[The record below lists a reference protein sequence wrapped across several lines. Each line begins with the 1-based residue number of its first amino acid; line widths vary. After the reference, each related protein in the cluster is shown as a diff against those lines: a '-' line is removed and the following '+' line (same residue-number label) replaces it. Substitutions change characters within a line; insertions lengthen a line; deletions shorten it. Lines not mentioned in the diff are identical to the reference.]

1 MLFLC
6 GDGHS
11 QFVILVCDR
20 ELVAIGSESTKQ
32 DKYKPTCTFETSCD
46 ETSNSCE
53 SIISSQRWIKG
64 ITILGSTQTICSRRK
79 IVIIANC
86 THHPPKAKTASKE
99 LSNNTESLVSKCLK
113 STLV

>member
-1 MLFLC
+1 
-6 GDGHS
+6 
-11 QFVILVCDR
+11 
-20 ELVAIGSESTKQ
+20 VAISSESTKQ
-32 DKYKPTCTFETSCD
+32 DKYKPTCTFENSCD

-53 SIISSQRWIKG
+53 SIVSSQRWIKG

-79 IVIIANC
+79 IVII

-113 STLV
+113 STLI